1 MTLIVMMLSVIMA
14 FFLHFFDLIQ
24 SGQIESIILFWS
36 GLKWWNGQ
44 GEEYRVGNIDK
55 CEHNGLFFVE
65 NHNTFIKVLHMM
77 KYTQTNN

>member
-44 GEEYRVGNIDK
+44 GEEYRVGSIDK
-55 CEHNGLFFVE
+55 CEHNGFFLKS
-65 NHNTFIKVLHMM
+65 IIYL
-77 KYTQTNN
+77 